1 MTTFKGVNIAAA
13 VGAGLLGAAI
23 GLAIALSPAALAGG
37 YECVESATGQAPTGA
52 PGAPVCAPLT
62 DMAGVPMAL
71 PGPPPVAPPLVPPPV
86 VPPPLVPPLVPPPL
100 APPVVPPPLV
110 PPVAGAPIAGAPIA
124 GGAPA
129 AVGAP
134 LTEMG
139 GLAGK
144 GKGDPSRP
152 AAPGAPVP
160 GQPTPAGPVS

>member
-1 MTTFKGVNIAAA
+1 MTTFRGVNIAAA
-13 VGAGLLGAAI
+13 VGAGLIGAAI
-23 GLAIALSPAALAGG
+23 GVAIALSPTALAGG
-37 YECVESATGQAPTGA
+37 YECVAPSSGQAPAGA
-52 PGAPVCAPLT
+52 PGAPACAPLT
-62 DMAGVPMAL
+62 DMSGVPMAL

-100 APPVVPPPLV
+100 VPPVVPPPLV
-110 PPVAGAPIAGAPIA
+110 PPVAGAPIV

-129 AVGAP
+129 VVGAP

-152 AAPGAPVP
+152 PAPGAPVA
-160 GQPTPAGPVS
+160 GKPTPPGPVT